1 MKEISVHIL
10 IFNEVEVLDFSG
22 PFEVFSIT
30 EDEDKKKLFKVSLV
44 AEKKELLHARNGF
57 PIFPHLSLEEATV
70 PDILIIPGGY
80 GAEEIEIHNKK
91 LIGWIREMESKVK
104 ILASICTGAF
114 LLAEAGILDG
124 MEITTHWMDQE
135 ALRNKY
141 PKIKKVVHEKFIDHG
156 HILTSGGVSR
166 GILMSLHLVEKLV
179 GRKIAEFTARRM
191 EFDPYF
197 SE

>member
-1 MKEISVHIL
+1 MEQISVHIL
-10 IFNEVEVLDFSG
+10 AFNEVEVLDLSG
-22 PFEVFSIT
+22 PYEVFSIT
-30 EDEDKKKLFKVSLV
+30 ENENKEKLFKVSIV
-44 AEKKELLHARNGF
+44 AEKKELLHARNRF
-57 PIFPHLSLEEATV
+57 PVFPHLTLEEAGV

-91 LIGWIREMESKVK
+91 LLNWIKEMEPKVK

-114 LLAEAGILDG
+114 LLAEAGILDD
-124 MEITTHWMDQE
+124 MEVTTHWMDQE
-135 ALRNKY
+135 TLRKNY
-141 PKIKKVVHEKFIDHG
+141 PKIKSVVHEKFIDHG

-191 EFDPYF
+191 EFDSY
-197 SE
+197 S